1 MLVFFGEG
9 SFVGFC
15 LHVQILISQMNT
27 NIYSA
32 DVCAAVTSDAFQL
45 SKSLLEQQVA
55 KPRRSKVGDGSV
67 SHFHVYTHIRTGCHK
82 CTLVLCIS
90 LFGS

>member
-9 SFVGFC
+9 SFAGFC

-55 KPRRSKVGDGSV
+55 TPRRSNVGDASV
-67 SHFHVYTHIRTGCHK
+67 SHFHVCTRTDR
-82 CTLVLCIS
+82 IS
-90 LFGS
+90 SFMYFFIWEFSSH